1 MINLKMLLSRKRI
14 IEGILFPL
22 IFLYACNEPQ
32 KPDSYVAR
40 VNDSYLTEDKL
51 SEIIDSQF
59 VSGRSRASVIK
70 KWVKQELLYQ
80 EAIKQG
86 VTETKKFKNTI
97 ENSKRQLAAALILEN
112 FSNTLKPV
120 FTKEELLEYYTENQT
135 SFRLPFNSYFLNRI
149 SFSDQNVAVQFR
161 TELISIGWKEATSKF
176 SKEETLVNVTS
187 EVLIPEQDIYPVK
200 VLRVLEGLYPLEIS
214 IVISDDEGYY
224 TVVQLLDKYFAQS
237 IPPFETIKS
246 EVEKRYLSALTELAV
261 ENYIKDLFSN
271 NEIEINN

>member
-1 MINLKMLLSRKRI
+1 MLLSRKRI

-59 VSGRSRASVIK
+59 VSGRSRASIIK

-149 SFSDQNVAVQFR
+149 SFSNQDAAVQFR
-161 TELISIGWKEATSKF
+161 TELISNGWKEATSKF

-200 VLRVLEGLYPLEIS
+200 VLRILEGLYPLEIS

>member
-1 MINLKMLLSRKRI
+1 MLLSRKRI

-59 VSGRSRASVIK
+59 VSGRSRASIIK

-149 SFSDQNVAVQFR
+149 SFSNQDAAVQFR
-161 TELISIGWKEATSKF
+161 TELISNGWKEATSKF

>member
-1 MINLKMLLSRKRI
+1 MLLSRKRI

-22 IFLYACNEPQ
+22 IFLYACNEPK
-32 KPDSYVAR
+32 KPDSYIAR

-51 SEIIDSQF
+51 SELIDSQF
-59 VSGRSRASVIK
+59 VSGRSRVSVIK

-86 VTETKKFKNTI
+86 ITETKKFKNTI

-120 FTKEELLEYYTENQT
+120 FTKEELLDYYTENKS

-149 SFSDQNVAVQFR
+149 SFSNQDAAVQFR
-161 TELISIGWKEATSKF
+161 TELISNGWKEAIRKF

-187 EVLIPEQDIYPVK
+187 EILIPEQDIYPVK
-200 VLRVLEGLYPLEIS
+200 VLRVLEGLHPLEIS
-214 IVISDDEGYY
+214 IVISDNEGYY
-224 TVVQLLDKYFAQS
+224 TVMQLLDKYFAQA
-237 IPPFETIKS
+237 IPPFEAVKN

-271 NEIEINN
+271 NEIEIND

>member
-59 VSGRSRASVIK
+59 VSGRSRASIIK

-149 SFSDQNVAVQFR
+149 SFSNQDAAVQFR
-161 TELISIGWKEATSKF
+161 TELISNGWKEATSKF

-200 VLRVLEGLYPLEIS
+200 VLRILEGLYPLEIS

>member
-59 VSGRSRASVIK
+59 VSGRSRASIIK

-149 SFSDQNVAVQFR
+149 SFSNQDAAVQFR
-161 TELISIGWKEATSKF
+161 TELISNGWKEATSKF